1 MTDDDSN
8 PVACPFGWHDM
19 SQESA
24 TVWTCEQ
31 HGATLVVG
39 GLGPPAKVAPRN
51 ARPPPQGPQQT
62 PHHGRPPRP
71 GISPAGGYPP

>member
-1 MTDDDSN
+1 MTDDDST

-19 SQESA
+19 AQESA

-39 GLGPPAKVAPRN
+39 ALGPPAKVAPRV
-51 ARPPPQGPQQT
+51 ARPPGLVSQQAT
-62 PHHGRPPRP
+62 FHGRHRRP
-71 GISPAGGYPP
+71 

>member
-39 GLGPPAKVAPRN
+39 GLGPPAKVAPRI
-51 ARPPPQGPQQT
+51 ARPPALVPQQT
-62 PHHGRPPRP
+62 TFHGRHRRP
-71 GISPAGGYPP
+71 